1 MTEETFKK
9 AKEIVKNL
17 DAVSNTAL
25 VISGYLSHDFDDN
38 DCELTIRGVGSIKL
52 DRQTA
57 IKILEDELQKKNRV
71 FSELHKEL
79 ELL

>member
-1 MTEETFKK
+1 MTEETFEK

-17 DAVSNTAL
+17 DAVSNITL
-25 VISGYLSHDFDDN
+25 VISEYLSHDFNDN
-38 DCELTIRGVGSIKL
+38 DCELSIRGVGSIKI
-52 DRQTA
+52 DGKTA
-57 IKILEDELQKKNRV
+57 RKILEDERQKNHRV

>member
-1 MTEETFKK
+1 MTEETFEK

-17 DAVSNTAL
+17 DAVSNSTL
-25 VISGYLSHDFDDN
+25 VISQYLSHDFNDN
-38 DCELTIRGVGSIKL
+38 DCELTIRGVGSIRL

-57 IKILEDELQKKNRV
+57 IKILEDERQKNHRV